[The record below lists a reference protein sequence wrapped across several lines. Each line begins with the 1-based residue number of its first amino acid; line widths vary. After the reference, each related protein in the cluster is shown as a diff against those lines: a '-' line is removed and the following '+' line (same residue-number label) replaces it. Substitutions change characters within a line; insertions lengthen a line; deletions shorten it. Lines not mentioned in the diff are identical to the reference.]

1 MFLGGDINL
10 NVEGKNIGFA
20 LTGSFCTFNKTI
32 EQIKKLVD
40 NGANVYPI
48 MSFNS
53 YKIDSKFG
61 KADDFKEKII
71 KITGKQIIN
80 TIEEAEP
87 IGPKKMFDVLIV
99 APCSRKYYF

>member
-1 MFLGGDINL
+1 M
-10 NVEGKNIGFA
+10 NVKGKNIGFA

-40 NGANVYPI
+40 NGANVFPI

-53 YKIDSKFG
+53 FNIDSKFG
-61 KADDFKEKII
+61 KAGDFKEKII
-71 KITGKQIIN
+71 QITGNRIIN

-87 IGPKKMFDVLIV
+87 IGPKKMFDILIV
-99 APCSRKYYF
+99 APCSRKYYC

>member
-1 MFLGGDINL
+1 M

-87 IGPKKMFDVLIV
+87 IGQKKMFDVLIV
-99 APCSRKYYF
+99 APCSRKYYC

>member
-1 MFLGGDINL
+1 M

-20 LTGSFCTFNKTI
+20 LTGSFCTFNKAI

-99 APCSRKYYF
+99 APCSRKYYC

>member
-1 MFLGGDINL
+1 M
-10 NVEGKNIGFA
+10 NVEGKNVGFA
-20 LTGSFCTFNKTI
+20 LTGSFCTFNKVI
-32 EQIKKLVD
+32 EEIKKLVD
-40 NGANVYPI
+40 SGVNVYPI

-80 TIEEAEP
+80 TIKEAEP

-99 APCSRKYYF
+99 APCSRKYYC

>member
-1 MFLGGDINL
+1 M

-20 LTGSFCTFNKTI
+20 ITGSFCTFNKTI

-99 APCSRKYYF
+99 APCSRKYYC

>member
-1 MFLGGDINL
+1 M
-10 NVEGKNIGFA
+10 NVKGKNVGFA

-32 EQIKKLVD
+32 KQIKKLVD

-99 APCSRKYYF
+99 APCSR

>member
-1 MFLGGDINL
+1 M

-40 NGANVYPI
+40 NGANVYSI

-99 APCSRKYYF
+99 APCSR

>member
-1 MFLGGDINL
+1 M

-53 YKIDSKFG
+53 HKIDSKFG

-99 APCSRKYYF
+99 APCSRKYYC

>member
-1 MFLGGDINL
+1 M

-20 LTGSFCTFNKTI
+20 ITGSFCTFNKTI
-32 EQIKKLVD
+32 QQIKKLVD

-53 YKIDSKFG
+53 YKIDCKFG

-99 APCSRKYYF
+99 APCSRKYYC

>member
-1 MFLGGDINL
+1 M
-10 NVEGKNIGFA
+10 NVEGKNVGFA

-40 NGANVYPI
+40 NGANVYSI

-87 IGPKKMFDVLIV
+87 IGPKKMFDILIV
-99 APCSRKYYF
+99 APCSR